1 MARKPDKRVYVRRNR
16 ARKKLNLRRR
26 WAPISSRKNYKLQAA
41 NLKLISELEEALATS

>member
-26 WAPISSRKNYKLQAA
+26 WAPISSCKNYKLQAA
-41 NLKLISELEEALATS
+41 NLKLIKELEEALATS